1 MPKQTRNAANTD
13 AAKKNTKKAVKKPT
27 AKKIVKKT
35 DAAADTAETTKR
47 GAKSQY
53 ANKVLPYLAEIGRY
67 IHYGVTEG
75 DICDFYGVGKTQWA
89 DYKKKYPELTET
101 LSRARAAQKKDLL
114 DNAFRIAIGYEY
126 EEEYTEEIKD
136 KNGAIVGSKTRK
148 QKKYAKPDAGML
160 QFLLI
165 NRFTAEYARDPQMVA
180 LRKKA
185 LELAEQGKIPPD
197 GWEGV

>member
-1 MPKQTRNAANTD
+1 MTRATD
-13 AAKKNTKKAVKKPT
+13 NAAKKNTKKAVKKPT
-27 AKKIVKKT
+27 AKKTVKKT

-53 ANKVLPYLAEIGRY
+53 ANKVKPYLAEIERY

-101 LSRARAAQKKDLL
+101 LSRARASQKKDLL

-136 KNGAIVGSKTRK
+136 KNGAVIGSKTRK

-165 NRFTAEYARDPQMVA
+165 NRFTAEYARDPHMVE

-197 GWEGV
+197 GWEGA

>member
-1 MPKQTRNAANTD
+1 MPKQPRNAANTD
-13 AAKKNTKKAVKKPT
+13 AAKKTTKKT
-27 AKKIVKKT
+27 AKKPPTKKTVKKT
-35 DAAADTAETTKR
+35 DAAAETAEKTKR

-53 ANKVLPYLAEIGRY
+53 ANKVLPYLAEIERY

-89 DYKKKYPELTET
+89 EYKKKYPELTET

-114 DNAFRIAIGYEY
+114 DNAFRVAIGYEY

-136 KNGAIVGSKTRK
+136 KNGAVIGSKTRK

-165 NRFTAEYARDPQMVA
+165 NRFTAEYARDPHMVE

>member
-1 MPKQTRNAANTD
+1 MPKQPRNAANTD
-13 AAKKNTKKAVKKPT
+13 AAKKTTKKAAKKPPAKKTVKK
-27 AKKIVKKT
+27 A
-35 DAAADTAETTKR
+35 DAAAENAEKTKR

-53 ANKVLPYLAEIGRY
+53 ANKVLPYLAEIERY

-89 DYKKKYPELTET
+89 EYKKKYPELTET

-114 DNAFRIAIGYEY
+114 DNAFRVAIGYEY

-136 KNGAIVGSKTRK
+136 KNGAVIGSKTRK

-165 NRFTAEYARDPQMVA
+165 NRYTAEYARDPHMVE

>member
-1 MPKQTRNAANTD
+1 MKRRKNNAETTPKRRKYGRG
-13 AAKKNTKKAVKKPT
+13 KKDHQKNL
-27 AKKIVKKT
+27 KKT
-35 DAAADTAETTKR
+35 DAAAETAEKTKR

-53 ANKVLPYLAEIGRY
+53 ANKVLPYLAEIERY

-89 DYKKKYPELTET
+89 EYKKKYPELTET

-114 DNAFRIAIGYEY
+114 DNAFRVAIGYEY

-136 KNGAIVGSKTRK
+136 KNGAVIGSKTRK

-165 NRFTAEYARDPQMVA
+165 NRFTAEYARDPHMVE

-197 GWEGV
+197 GWEGA

>member
-1 MPKQTRNAANTD
+1 MPKQPRNAANTD
-13 AAKKNTKKAVKKPT
+13 AAKKTTKKT
-27 AKKIVKKT
+27 AKKPPTKKTVKKT
-35 DAAADTAETTKR
+35 DAAAETAEKTKR

-53 ANKVLPYLAEIGRY
+53 ANKVLPYLAEIERY

-89 DYKKKYPELTET
+89 EYKKKYPELTET
-101 LSRARAAQKKDLL
+101 LCRAREAQKGDLI
-114 DNAFRIAIGYEY
+114 DNAYRVAMGHYY
-126 EEEYTEEIKD
+126 EETKTSTVIIDGKPHTKTE
-136 KNGAIVGSKTRK
+136 VT
-148 QKKYAKPDAGML
+148 KKYSKPDAGML

-165 NRFTAEYARDPQMVA
+165 NRFTAEFARDPQMVA

-197 GWEGV
+197 GWEGL

>member
-1 MPKQTRNAANTD
+1 MPKQSRNDEKSPTSKKTTKKTSKKPP
-13 AAKKNTKKAVKKPT
+13 AKKPV
-27 AKKIVKKT
+27 
-35 DAAADTAETTKR
+35 AAADTTADNAEKGKR

-53 ANKVLPYLAEIGRY
+53 ANKVLPYLEDIERY

-89 DYKKKYPELTET
+89 EYKKKYPELTET
-101 LSRARAAQKKDLL
+101 LLRARAAQKKDLL
-114 DNAFRIAIGYEY
+114 DNAFRVAIGYEY

-136 KNGAIVGSKTRK
+136 KNGVVIGSKTRK

-165 NRFTAEYARDPQMVA
+165 NRYTAEYARDPQAVE

-185 LELAEQGKIPPD
+185 LELAEQGKLPRD
-197 GWEGV
+197 GWEGL